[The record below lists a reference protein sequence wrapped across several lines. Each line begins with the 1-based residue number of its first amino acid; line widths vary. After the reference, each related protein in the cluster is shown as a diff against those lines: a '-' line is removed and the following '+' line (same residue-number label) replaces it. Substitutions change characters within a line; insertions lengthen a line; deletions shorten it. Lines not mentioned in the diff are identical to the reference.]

1 MKASL
6 NETEK
11 AYSILKDYNGENPYI
26 ITLKNEVYAYKSLQ
40 LNDFQIEFVLRNYN
54 TKPRLINKIAK
65 VADWWGEKK
74 KEEWNTEFIPEKI
87 LIGWYIGDTSTHYA
101 FFAKYRKSVDAK
113 LMFAPK
119 KAILTPF
126 LDDDWHSKEI
136 DFKPYN
142 ERSGRE
148 LYPHQEDAVK
158 FLTSKKK
165 AILADDMGYGKTT
178 EAIVSALVDDY
189 KHVLIVCPASVKET
203 WKKELSL
210 YVDESDI
217 VIVNGNEWKDAK
229 FTIINYDILDNF
241 YTIPTQVVKT
251 KELNVDDK
259 GNVVKQTKER
269 TIVSRSNKIIS
280 EAMSKSQLFTSH
292 FDLFIID
299 EAHRLSNATSNR
311 SKILK
316 DLVNRSKPKG
326 IYELTGTPITNRPIN
341 FFNLLKLI
349 DAPIASDWKTYVERY
364 CDGKSFYKK
373 NESNA
378 YTTLFLKNVHKNS
391 WYDLTYDEKK
401 QLDDILGRKCHKI
414 WKTDGNSNLD
424 ELQEVIKPYYLRR
437 KKEDLNKIVNKTVKY
452 LHYEL
457 TSSERLSYEKVW
469 NEYVSKNAENKS
481 VDEILKYQK
490 LTENTILRQ
499 WLAHTMLKRTIKLA
513 NKCIEKGQKVII
525 FCSYDDEVNS
535 LREVFGDIC
544 VYHNGKVTEAK
555 KNKAVESFQND
566 SNIKVFIGNITSA
579 GVGLTLTAAHIA
591 IFNSFSWVSG
601 DNLQAED
608 RVHRIN
614 QTKDCTIYYQVF
626 KDTFYEEMLEKVRGK
641 QNVIDN
647 IIVKEGEK

>member
-1 MKASL
+1 MKVSL
-6 NETEK
+6 NEMKK

-26 ITLKNEVYAYKSLQ
+26 ITLKNEVYAYKSSQ

-54 TKPRLINKIAK
+54 TKPKLINKIAK
-65 VADWWGEKK
+65 IANWWGEKK
-74 KEEWNTEFIPEKI
+74 KEEWNTEFTPEKL
-87 LIGWYIGDTSTHYA
+87 LIGWYIGDTSSHYA
-101 FFAKYRKSVDAK
+101 FFAKYRKSVEAK

-126 LDDDWHSKEI
+126 LDDDWHLKEI

-165 AILADDMGYGKTT
+165 AILADDMGYGKTV

-251 KELNVDDK
+251 KELNVDDS

-269 TIVSRSNKIIS
+269 TIVSKSNKIIS

-316 DLVNRSKPKG
+316 DLVNRSKPTG

-349 DAPIASDWKTYVERY
+349 DAPIAADWKTYVERY

-373 NESNA
+373 NERNA

-401 QLDDILGRKCHKI
+401 QLDDILDRKCHKI
-414 WKTDGNSNLD
+414 WKTDGHSNLD

-437 KKEDLNKIVNKTVKY
+437 KKEDFNKIVNKTVKY

-457 TSSERLSYEKVW
+457 TRSERQSYDDVW

-499 WLAHTMLKRTIKLA
+499 WLAHTMLKRTLKLV
-513 NKCIEKGQKVII
+513 NKCIEKNQKVIV

-535 LREVFGDIC
+535 LRDALGDLC
-544 VYHNGKVTEAK
+544 VYHNGKITETK
-555 KNKAVESFQND
+555 KNKAVEAFQND
-566 SNIKVFIGNITSA
+566 SNVKVFIGNITSA

>member
-1 MKASL
+1 MKVSL
-6 NETEK
+6 NEMKK

-26 ITLKNEVYAYKSLQ
+26 ITLKNEVYAYKSSQ

-54 TKPRLINKIAK
+54 TKPKLINKIAK
-65 VADWWGEKK
+65 IANWWGEKK
-74 KEEWNTEFIPEKI
+74 KEEWNTEFTPEKL
-87 LIGWYIGDTSTHYA
+87 LIGWYIGDTSSHYA
-101 FFAKYRKSVDAK
+101 FFAKYRKSVEAK

-126 LDDDWHSKEI
+126 LDDDWHLKEI

-165 AILADDMGYGKTT
+165 AILADDMGYGKTV

-251 KELNVDDK
+251 KELNVDDS

-316 DLVNRSKPKG
+316 DLVNRSKPTG

-349 DAPIASDWKTYVERY
+349 DAPIAADWKTYVERY

-373 NESNA
+373 NERNA

-401 QLDDILGRKCHKI
+401 QLDDILDRKCHKI
-414 WKTDGNSNLD
+414 WKTDGHSNLD

-437 KKEDLNKIVNKTVKY
+437 KKEDFNKIVNKTVKY

-457 TSSERLSYEKVW
+457 TRSERQSYDDVW

-499 WLAHTMLKRTIKLA
+499 WLAHTMLKRTLKLV
-513 NKCIEKGQKVII
+513 NKCIKKNQKVIV

-535 LREVFGDIC
+535 LRDALGDLC
-544 VYHNGKVTEAK
+544 VYHNGKITEAK
-555 KNKAVESFQND
+555 KNKAVEAFQND
-566 SNIKVFIGNITSA
+566 SNVKVFIGNITSA

>member
-1 MKASL
+1 MKVSL
-6 NETEK
+6 NEMKK
-11 AYSILKDYNGENPYI
+11 AYSILKDYNGENPYL
-26 ITLKNEVYAYKSLQ
+26 ITLKNEVYAYKSSQ

-54 TKPRLINKIAK
+54 TKPKLINKIAK
-65 VADWWGEKK
+65 IANWWGEKK
-74 KEEWNTEFIPEKI
+74 KEEWNTEFTPEKL
-87 LIGWYIGDTSTHYA
+87 LIGWYIGDTSSHYA
-101 FFAKYRKSVDAK
+101 FFAKYRKSVEAK

-126 LDDDWHSKEI
+126 LDDDWHLKEI

-165 AILADDMGYGKTT
+165 AILADDMGLGKTV

-203 WKKELSL
+203 WQNELKS

-251 KELNVDDK
+251 KELNVDDS

-269 TIVSRSNKIIS
+269 TIVSKSNKIIS

-316 DLVNRSKPKG
+316 DLVNRSKPTG

-349 DAPIASDWKTYVERY
+349 DAPIAADWKTYVERY

-373 NESNA
+373 NERNA
-378 YTTLFLKNVHKNS
+378 YTTLFLKNVHKSS

-401 QLDDILGRKCHKI
+401 QLDDILDRKCHKI
-414 WKTDGNSNLD
+414 WKTEGHSNLD

-437 KKEDLNKIVNKTVKY
+437 KKEDFNKIVNKTVKY

-457 TSSERLSYEKVW
+457 TRSERQSYDDVW

-499 WLAHTMLKRTIKLA
+499 WLAHTMLKRTLKLV
-513 NKCIEKGQKVII
+513 NKCIKKNQKVIV

-535 LREVFGDIC
+535 LRDALGDLC
-544 VYHNGKVTEAK
+544 VYHNGKITEAK
-555 KNKAVESFQND
+555 KNKAVEAFQND
-566 SNIKVFIGNITSA
+566 SNVKVFIGNITSA